1 MDASSPDANLAVP
14 ESEAFPRYPQ
24 SWYWVCSS
32 GDLPRGKAVA
42 ARLCGRSL
50 VVFRTARDRL
60 GALAARC
67 PHLGADLSSG
77 HVVGDRIQCPHHRF
91 QFDPKGNCPE
101 QGLQATAYPAEER
114 YGAIFVFHGATP
126 LFPLPRFPDND
137 NLVSAEPV
145 HWKLNTQWYMIAG
158 NAFDARHFVYA
169 HDRRIVTPPRVS
181 AVGRFALRIEYEY
194 EIAGTTWTDRA
205 TRYWS
210 GSRVDF
216 GVTAWGGNIM
226 LVTARFKRDQ
236 SFGFVVAEPQY
247 PPSAGAGR
255 GVRMTVIVN
264 ASSRGSSLAAHIM
277 DRLVVSVKRF
287 AIRRMLMGDAQGLMQ
302 LDYVSSGLRAGDEA
316 LAHYLRWVAGL
327 PAAEISEP
335 QHSIT

>member
-1 MDASSPDANLAVP
+1 
-14 ESEAFPRYPQ
+14 
-24 SWYWVCSS
+24 
-32 GDLPRGKAVA
+32 
-42 ARLCGRSL
+42 
-50 VVFRTARDRL
+50 
-60 GALAARC
+60 
-67 PHLGADLSSG
+67 
-77 HVVGDRIQCPHHRF
+77 VVGDRIECPHHRF
-91 QFDPKGNCPE
+91 KFGPRGECPE
-101 QGLQATAYPAEER
+101 QGLQATAYHAEER

-181 AVGRFALRIEYEY
+181 AAGSFGLRIDYGY
-194 EIAGTTWTDRA
+194 EIAGTTWVDRA
-205 TRYWS
+205 TQYVS
-210 GSRVDF
+210 GSRVEF
-216 GVTAWGGNIM
+216 EVTAWGGNIM
-226 LVTARFKRDQ
+226 LVAARFKRDQ

-247 PPSAGAGR
+247 PASSSSDR

-264 ASSRGSSLAAHIM
+264 AASRGSSLAAYIV
-277 DRLVVSVKRF
+277 DRLVVRAKRF

-302 LDYVSSGLRAGDEA
+302 LDYVSSGLRPGDEA
-316 LAHYLRWVAGL
+316 LAHYLRWAAGL
-327 PAAEISEP
+327 PAADGSEP